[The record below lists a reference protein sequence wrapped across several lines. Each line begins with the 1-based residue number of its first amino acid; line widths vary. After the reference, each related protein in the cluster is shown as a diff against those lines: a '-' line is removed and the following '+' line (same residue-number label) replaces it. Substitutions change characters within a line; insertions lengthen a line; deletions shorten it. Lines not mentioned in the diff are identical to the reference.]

1 MALHTPRLAKE
12 QKRSALLL
20 SRHDVGIPRGE
31 AVNRR
36 VGEYERELEFGDR
49 LTEHEEI
56 NGCASLHLGEY
67 FSEQFPVLRV
77 RVEESQGFLPDGLI
91 AATSTV
97 GERYGFTFP
106 VVELTKGRTQCRVG
120 NALGTCSR
128 EARDLYEFRRG
139 HVSLCLQQDVHA
151 VLDILWK

>member
-1 MALHTPRLAKE
+1 MALHTPRLAEE

-20 SRHDVGIPRGE
+20 SRHNVGVPGGE

-36 VGEYERELEFGDR
+36 VGKYERELEFGDR
-49 LTEHEEI
+49 FTEHDEI
-56 NGCASLHLGEY
+56 NGCTGLHLGEY
-67 FSEQFPVLRV
+67 FSEQLPVLRV
-77 RVEESQGFLPDGLI
+77 RVEEREGFLPDGLI

-97 GERYGFTFP
+97 GKRYGVTFP
-106 VVELTKGRTQCRVG
+106 VVKLTKGRTQRRVG

-128 EARDLYEFRRG
+128 EARHLYELRRG